1 MELLA
6 VFLGG
11 GLGSVSRYALGKIV
25 NEAWP
30 TLFPLGTL
38 AVNAL
43 GCLVIGFLYALF
55 DKQLAPS
62 GMRLF
67 LMTGFLGGFTTFS
80 TFGLES
86 VTLARSGDMPIAL
99 LNILISI
106 ILGLGL
112 VILGMLA
119 AGLLFKN
126 R

>member
-11 GLGSVSRYALGKIV
+11 GLGSVSRYALGRVV

-30 TLFPLGTL
+30 NLFPLGTL

-43 GCLVIGFLYALF
+43 GCFLIGLLYTLF
-55 DKQLAPS
+55 EKHHIPP

-67 LMTGFLGGFTTFS
+67 LITGFLGGFTTFS

-86 VTLARSGDMPIAL
+86 VTLARNGEVSLSL

-106 ILGLGL
+106 VLGPGL
-112 VILGMLA
+112 VILGMLT
-119 AGLLFKN
+119 AGLILKN

>member
-43 GCLVIGFLYALF
+43 LV
-55 DKQLAPS
+55 S
-62 GMRLF
+62 
-67 LMTGFLGGFTTFS
+67 
-80 TFGLES
+80 
-86 VTLARSGDMPIAL
+86 
-99 LNILISI
+99 
-106 ILGLGL
+106 
-112 VILGMLA
+112 
-119 AGLLFKN
+119 
-126 R
+126 

>member
-11 GLGSVSRYALGKIV
+11 GLGSVSRYALGKVV

-30 TLFPLGTL
+30 NLFPLGTL